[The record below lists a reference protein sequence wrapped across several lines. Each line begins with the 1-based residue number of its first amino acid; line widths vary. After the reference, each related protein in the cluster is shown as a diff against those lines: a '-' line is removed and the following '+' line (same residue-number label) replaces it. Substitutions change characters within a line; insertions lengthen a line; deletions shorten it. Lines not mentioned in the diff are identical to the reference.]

1 MPWPTCRVLAR
12 QSLAS
17 ARHRS
22 AWRQHRRFRKCEPQG
37 RPSLGGLF
45 RAASPLLWRRFVT
58 SSFFVHRLSRKRGCG
73 KKSEEKLPYS
83 SVSCSFFQKNEDV
96 AKIRLQNCHILENV
110 TRAVKKTRIWQTR
123 GQELPHPRFCARL
136 PPSWVVR
143 RSGLVC
149 CGRAVPASLQP
160 VQDCGDWL
168 HRPSSFLQTDM
179 IFILPETSLRG
190 GRAIRKGESHG

>member
-1 MPWPTCRVLAR
+1 MAPAPQVPQVRTPRPPLAGRPFSCR
-12 QSLAS
+12 LAS
-17 ARHRS
+17 
-22 AWRQHRRFRKCEPQG
+22 FV
-37 RPSLGGLF
+37 
-45 RAASPLLWRRFVT
+45 AAFCHILVFCTSIVT
-58 SSFFVHRLSRKRGCG
+58 KTRMWQKIRGKIAISFCFLQF
-73 KKSEEKLPYS
+73 LPK
-83 SVSCSFFQKNEDV
+83 KNEDV

-110 TRAVKKTRIWQTR
+110 TRAVKKTRIWQMR

-143 RSGLVC
+143 RSGPVC